1 VKIDFKILEN
11 YVPQESLPILQNWFD
26 QRPFELKISK
36 KRTTKLGDF
45 RADIRKSSNRISVN
59 SNLNKYAFLI
69 TLTHE
74 FAHLLVWLQHQHKVK
89 AHGLEWKTEFATLM
103 NVLIVKNIFPEHLK
117 IVLQKHLKNPPA
129 SSARDINL
137 INELKK
143 YDASND
149 TIQLIEI
156 AEGSKFSLNNKRL
169 FIKGKK
175 RRTRYLCKEISSKK
189 EYLIHGVAEVEL
201 IDTSA
206 TLSTSN

>member
-1 VKIDFKILEN
+1 MTINFEILQN
-11 YVPQESLPILQNWFD
+11 YVPQESLPILQKWFN
-26 QRPFELKISK
+26 QRPFELRIPK
-36 KRTTKLGDF
+36 KRTTKFGDF
-45 RADIRKSSNRISVN
+45 RASTKQLPYRISVN

-89 AHGLEWKTEFATLM
+89 AHGAEWKTEFATLM
-103 NVLIVKNIFPEHLK
+103 KVLLIKNVFPEHLK

-143 YDASND
+143 YDSPSN

-156 AEGSKFSLNNKRL
+156 PEGSEFTLNNKRV
-169 FIKGKK
+169 FIKGVK
-175 RRTRYLCKEISSKK
+175 RRTRYLCKEINTKK

-201 IDTSA
+201 
-206 TLSTSN
+206 LNVVNN